1 MIAMLFIMILKKVK
15 HNKQKRLL
23 RTPSSDKIKYEKE
36 TNLLLELQ

>member
-15 HNKQKRLL
+15 QNKQKRLL
-23 RTPSSDKIKYEKE
+23 GAPSRDKIKYEKE